1 MTAKTMF
8 GFNKNKS
15 TESPPEEPK
24 QGLFA
29 SLKNK
34 LGKTRSNLTSGIAD
48 IFLGKKQIDDDLLE
62 QLEDQLLM
70 SDVGIEATQRIIE
83 RLTEALARKE
93 LADDDSVFATLRVAM
108 QDILAVSDHPLEIDA
123 SKKPFVILMT
133 GINGA
138 GKTTTIGKLAQQFK
152 QQGFSVM
159 LAAGDT
165 FRAAAVEQ
173 LQSWGE
179 RIDVPVIAQGSG
191 ADAASVIFDA
201 LQSAQ
206 SHQIDILIADTAGRL
221 HTQNN
226 LMNEL
231 EKIKRVMKKLDPE
244 APHETML
251 VLDSGT
257 GQNALAQAKS
267 FHDTLELSGITLT
280 KLDGTAKGGIVF
292 SIAEQMKLPIRY
304 IGVGESAED
313 LRPFNAENFT
323 RALLEREA

>member
-1 MTAKTMF
+1 MF
-8 GFNKNKS
+8 SFNKDNIGS
-15 TESPPEEPK
+15 DAK
-24 QGLFA
+24 QFEKKDLYSRLKRGLT
-29 SLKNK
+29 
-34 LGKTRSNLTSGIAD
+34 KTRDVLNTDVIDLIQGQKD
-48 IFLGKKQIDDDLLE
+48 IDMDQLELLE
-62 QLEDQLLM
+62 DHLLM
-70 SDVGIEATQRIIE
+70 ADVGIEATQKITGHLR
-83 RLTEALARKE
+83 EALALKQLKDNE
-93 LADDDSVFATLRVAM
+93 SIHQAIDAAM
-108 QDILAVSDHPLEIDA
+108 MEILSASNQPLEIDS
-123 SKKPFVILMT
+123 SKKPFVILMV

-152 QQGFSVM
+152 QQGLSVM

-173 LQSWGE
+173 LQGWGQ
-179 RIDVPVIAQGSG
+179 RIDVPVITQGSG

-206 SHQIDILIADTAGRL
+206 SRQIDVLIADTAGRL
-221 HTQNN
+221 HTQNT

-251 VLDSGT
+251 ILDSGT

-267 FHDTLELSGITLT
+267 FHEAIELNGITLT

-313 LRPFNAENFT
+313 LRPFNATQFIQ
-323 RALLEREA
+323 ALLARDA